1 MTQPIT
7 IFILEDNLDLVN
19 LFAKTLNRP
28 GYTVT
33 TATDLTSARNVLDS
47 ARFNIFL
54 CDMRLPDGDGIHL
67 LREYQNQ
74 LQDFKTQV
82 VVVSAEDQY
91 REPCEALGIEFF
103 LSKPVSPRMLISLV
117 DRLNP
122 N

>member
-1 MTQPIT
+1 MMQPVT

-33 TATDLTSARNVLDS
+33 TATDLSTARIALDS
-47 ARFNIFL
+47 KQFNIFL
-54 CDMRLPDGDGIHL
+54 CDMRLPDGDGINL
-67 LREYQNQ
+67 LREYQHQ
-74 LQDFKTQV
+74 LHNSKTQV

-91 REPCEALGIEFF
+91 REPCEELGIEFF